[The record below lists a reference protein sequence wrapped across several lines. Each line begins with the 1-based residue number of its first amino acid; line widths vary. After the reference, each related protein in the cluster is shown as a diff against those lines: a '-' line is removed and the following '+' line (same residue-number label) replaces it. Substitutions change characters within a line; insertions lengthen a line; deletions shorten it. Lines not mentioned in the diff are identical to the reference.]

1 MPLKKYCVWTYV
13 DLVTLVVD
21 STGAL
26 ALNFIS
32 SKANSRF
39 KYTIF

>member
-1 MPLKKYCVWTYV
+1 MPSKKYCAWTYV
-13 DLVTLVVD
+13 DLLTLLVD
-21 STGAL
+21 NTGAL